1 MSGTRVEGEN
11 GGRRTRNERGGDL
24 LKGTRNVVLIQRPA
38 IRSGPDPE
46 LRTEN
51 EV

>member
-1 MSGTRVEGEN
+1 MAVVER
-11 GGRRTRNERGGDL
+11 GGRRFI
-24 LKGTRNVVLIQRPA
+24 KGCIPRNVVLIQRPA

-51 EV
+51 EL

>member
-1 MSGTRVEGEN
+1 MAVVER
-11 GGRRTRNERGGDL
+11 GGRRFIKGCIPRNWY
-24 LKGTRNVVLIQRPA
+24 GTDTTA

-51 EV
+51 EL